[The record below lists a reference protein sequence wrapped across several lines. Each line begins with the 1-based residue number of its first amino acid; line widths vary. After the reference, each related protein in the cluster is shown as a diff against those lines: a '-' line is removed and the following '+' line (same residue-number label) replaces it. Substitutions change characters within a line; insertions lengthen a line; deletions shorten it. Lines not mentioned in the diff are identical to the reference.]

1 MEIQYFD
8 LATSHIRRIYALQK
22 RSLPVVGGL
31 AISPDGTWLL
41 YSQLDQI
48 SSDLMLI
55 ENWH

>member
-1 MEIQYFD
+1 

-55 ENWH
+55 ENWR